1 MEFLFLN
8 RVTALMILGSLI
20 AALGAAWLRTF

>member
-8 RVTALMILGSLI
+8 RITGLVILGSLI
-20 AALGAAWLRTF
+20 AALGAGLLRTY